1 MAQLKFLGKGKKNIQ
16 DLFYKKYLLK
26 NRGKTMEVGTK
37 IHIVKMAGEPH
48 YSGREGVIKNIDSY
62 GQLHGTWGGLA
73 VRPDED
79 EFYEIKK

>member
-1 MAQLKFLGKGKKNIQ
+1 MI
-16 DLFYKKYLLK
+16 YKP
-26 NRGKTMEVGTK
+26 GTK

-48 YSGREGVIKNIDSY
+48 YTGREGVIKNIDSD

-79 EFYEIKK
+79 EFYEIK